1 MPIPSPEGEP
11 KKNFLS
17 KCMGDSVMTKEFPD
31 EKQRYAVCQSKW
43 KKSKGTEHPI
53 HQGGI
58 APHPQTGIALPVLE
72 IDFTDQII
80 AANLHGVSKRGKGWK
95 K

>member
-1 MPIPSPEGEP
+1 MPIPSPKGEP

-17 KCMGDSVMTKEFPD
+17 KCMGDSVMVKEFPD

-43 KKSKGTEHPI
+43 KKSKGT
-53 HQGGI
+53 
-58 APHPQTGIALPVLE
+58 VE

-95 K
+95 KQ

>member
-1 MPIPSPEGEP
+1 MPIPSPKGEP

-17 KCMGDSVMTKEFPD
+17 KCMADSVMVKEFPD

-43 KKSKGTEHPI
+43 KKSKGT
-53 HQGGI
+53 
-58 APHPQTGIALPVLE
+58 VE

>member
-1 MPIPSPEGEP
+1 MPIPSPKGEP

-17 KCMGDSVMTKEFPD
+17 KCMGDSVMVKEFPD

-43 KKSKGTEHPI
+43 KKSKGT
-53 HQGGI
+53 
-58 APHPQTGIALPVLE
+58 VE

>member
-1 MPIPSPEGEP
+1 M
-11 KKNFLS
+11 
-17 KCMGDSVMTKEFPD
+17 VKEFPD

-43 KKSKGTEHPI
+43 KKSKGTI
-53 HQGGI
+53 
-58 APHPQTGIALPVLE
+58 E

-95 K
+95 NQ

>member
-1 MPIPSPEGEP
+1 MPIPSPKGEP

-17 KCMGDSVMTKEFPD
+17 KCMGDSVMVKEFPD

-43 KKSKGTEHPI
+43 KKSKGTI
-53 HQGGI
+53 
-58 APHPQTGIALPVLE
+58 E

>member
-1 MPIPSPEGEP
+1 MPIPSPKGEP

-17 KCMGDSVMTKEFPD
+17 KCMGDSVMVKEFPD

-43 KKSKGTEHPI
+43 KKSKGTI
-53 HQGGI
+53 
-58 APHPQTGIALPVLE
+58 E

-95 K
+95 KQ

>member
-1 MPIPSPEGEP
+1 
-11 KKNFLS
+11 
-17 KCMGDSVMTKEFPD
+17 MGDSVMVKEFPD

-43 KKSKGTEHPI
+43 KKSKGTI
-53 HQGGI
+53 
-58 APHPQTGIALPVLE
+58 E

>member
-1 MPIPSPEGEP
+1 MPIPSPKGEP

-17 KCMGDSVMTKEFPD
+17 KCMADSVMVKEFPD
-31 EKQRYAVCQSKW
+31 EKQRFAVCQSKW
-43 KKSKGTEHPI
+43 KKSKGT
-53 HQGGI
+53 
-58 APHPQTGIALPVLE
+58 VE

-95 K
+95 KQ

>member
-1 MPIPSPEGEP
+1 MPIPSPKGEP

-17 KCMGDSVMTKEFPD
+17 KCMADSVMVKEFPD

-43 KKSKGTEHPI
+43 KKSESTIE
-53 HQGGI
+53 
-58 APHPQTGIALPVLE
+58 V
-72 IDFTDQII
+72 DFTDQII

>member
-1 MPIPSPEGEP
+1 MPIPSPKGEP
-11 KKNFLS
+11 KKNLLS
-17 KCMGDSVMTKEFPD
+17 KCMGDSVMVKEFPD

-43 KKSKGTEHPI
+43 KKSKGT
-53 HQGGI
+53 
-58 APHPQTGIALPVLE
+58 VE

-95 K
+95 NQ

>member
-1 MPIPSPEGEP
+1 MPIPSPKGEP

-43 KKSKGTEHPI
+43 KKSKGT
-53 HQGGI
+53 
-58 APHPQTGIALPVLE
+58 VE
-72 IDFTDQII
+72 IDFTEQII

>member
-1 MPIPSPEGEP
+1 MPIPSPKGEP

-17 KCMGDSVMTKEFPD
+17 KCMGDSVMVKEFPD

-43 KKSKGTEHPI
+43 KKSKGT
-53 HQGGI
+53 
-58 APHPQTGIALPVLE
+58 VE

-95 K
+95 NQ

>member
-1 MPIPSPEGEP
+1 MPIPSPKGEP

-17 KCMGDSVMTKEFPD
+17 KCMGDSVMVKEFPD

-43 KKSKGTEHPI
+43 KKSKSTI
-53 HQGGI
+53 
-58 APHPQTGIALPVLE
+58 E

>member
-1 MPIPSPEGEP
+1 MPIPSPKGEP
-11 KKNFLS
+11 KKNFLC
-17 KCMGDSVMTKEFPD
+17 KCMGDSVMVKEFPD

-43 KKSKGTEHPI
+43 KKSKGT
-53 HQGGI
+53 
-58 APHPQTGIALPVLE
+58 VE

-80 AANLHGVSKRGKGWK
+80 AANLRGVSKRGKGWK

>member
-1 MPIPSPEGEP
+1 MPIPSPKGEP

-17 KCMGDSVMTKEFPD
+17 KCMGDSVMVKEFPD

-43 KKSKGTEHPI
+43 KKSKGT
-53 HQGGI
+53 
-58 APHPQTGIALPVLE
+58 VE
-72 IDFTDQII
+72 IDFTEQII

>member
-1 MPIPSPEGEP
+1 MPIPSPKGEP

-17 KCMGDSVMTKEFPD
+17 KCMGDSVMVKEFPN

-43 KKSKGTEHPI
+43 KKSKGT
-53 HQGGI
+53 
-58 APHPQTGIALPVLE
+58 VE

-95 K
+95 KQ

>member
-1 MPIPSPEGEP
+1 MPIPSPKGEP

-17 KCMGDSVMTKEFPD
+17 KCMADSVMVKEFPD

-43 KKSKGTEHPI
+43 KKSKGT
-53 HQGGI
+53 
-58 APHPQTGIALPVLE
+58 VE

-95 K
+95 NQ

>member
-1 MPIPSPEGEP
+1 MPIPSPKGEP

-17 KCMGDSVMTKEFPD
+17 KCMADSVMVKEFPD

-43 KKSKGTEHPI
+43 KKNSSVGTTGLLSSKGTI
-53 HQGGI
+53 
-58 APHPQTGIALPVLE
+58 E

-95 K
+95 NK

>member
-1 MPIPSPEGEP
+1 MPIPSPKGEP

-17 KCMGDSVMTKEFPD
+17 KCMADSVMVKEFPD

-43 KKSKGTEHPI
+43 KKSKGT
-53 HQGGI
+53 
-58 APHPQTGIALPVLE
+58 VE

-95 K
+95 KQ